1 MKAVLLVLF
10 VVGVGILVR
19 FLWGKAVEGWRADYE
34 AKRYE
39 EDQAVSEKKQEAV
52 SREVKKL
59 KKTVLTEKP
68 KKLSE
73 LNLDEIRKKGL

>member
-19 FLWGKAVEGWRADYE
+19 FLWGKAVEGWRADYA

-39 EDQAVSEKKQEAV
+39 EDLEVSEKKQEAV